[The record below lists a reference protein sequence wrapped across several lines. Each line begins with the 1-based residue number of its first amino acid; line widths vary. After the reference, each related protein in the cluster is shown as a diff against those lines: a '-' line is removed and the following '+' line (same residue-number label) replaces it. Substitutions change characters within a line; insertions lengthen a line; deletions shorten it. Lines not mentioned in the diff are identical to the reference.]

1 MTIEILP
8 TNSVIGAEVLGAP
21 LIRVPSDAE
30 IEAVEQALERY
41 GVLIF
46 RGQEITPAQ
55 QIAWSRAFAE
65 LEQTARVDARLEGH
79 PEIFVVGNT
88 GKRIVSFAPADGSDD
103 LEWHADHI
111 HLEQTA
117 RASMLYC
124 LETPPVGGETLFA
137 CMYHAYDSLPRDAQA
152 EADGLTALHSVSGL
166 QRFLRAKGEKGAADG
181 GYASPEAL
189 VVRWPLVRR
198 HPRSGRKALYFGS
211 MVTIGIEGWEVD
223 RADAYITAMN
233 RDATRPE
240 FRYVH
245 KWTPGD
251 AVLWDNRR
259 VLHAGTPFDGAAYR
273 RRMYRTTFRED
284 QPIL

>member
-1 MTIEILP
+1 MEFIP
-8 TNSVIGAEVLGAP
+8 TDAVIGAVVAGMSL
-21 LIRVPSDAE
+21 AE
-30 IEAVEQALERY
+30 IPSMAERDQIEDALERH

-46 RGQEITPAQ
+46 RGQDVSPAQ
-55 QIAWSRAFAE
+55 QIAWSRAFAH
-65 LEQTARVDARLEGH
+65 LEQTARIDARLDGH

-137 CMYHAYDSLPRDAQA
+137 CMYHAYDALGPEQRT
-152 EADGLTALHSVSGL
+152 EADGLTAVHSVSGL
-166 QRFLRAKGEKGAADG
+166 QKFLRTKGEKGAAEG

-189 VVRWPLVRR
+189 AVRWPLVRR
-198 HPRSGRKALYFGS
+198 HPRTGRPALYFGS
-211 MVTIGIEGWEVD
+211 KVTIGIEGWEED
-223 RADAYITAMN
+223 RAQTYIAGLN
-233 RDATRPE
+233 AEATQPA
-240 FRYVH
+240 FRYCH
-245 KWTPGD
+245 TWAPGD

-259 VLHAGTPFDGAAYR
+259 VLHAGTPFDTAAYR
-273 RRMYRTTFRED
+273 RRMYRTTWRED
-284 QPIL
+284 QPIT

>member
-1 MTIEILP
+1 MELEILP
-8 TNSVIGAEVLGAP
+8 TDAVIGAEVRGLP
-21 LIRVPSDAE
+21 LDTPPSDDARRQ
-30 IEAVEQALERY
+30 IEDALEAY

-46 RGQEITPAQ
+46 REQNITPAQ
-55 QIAWSRAFAE
+55 QIRWSRAFAD

-124 LETPPVGGETLFA
+124 LETPPIGGETLFA
-137 CMYHAYDSLPRDAQA
+137 CMYHAYDALGPHERA
-152 EADGLTALHSVSGL
+152 EADGLTAQHSVSGL
-166 QRFLRAKGEKGAADG
+166 QTFLRNKGEKGAADG

-198 HPRSGRKALYFGS
+198 HPRSGRRALYYGS
-211 MVTIGIEGWEVD
+211 KVTIGIDGWDDSRARAYIANLD
-223 RADAYITAMN
+223 RAATQTA
-233 RDATRPE
+233 
-240 FRYVH
+240 FRYAH
-245 KWTPGD
+245 KWAPGD

-259 VLHAGTPFDGAAYR
+259 VLHAGTPFDTTTYR
-273 RRMYRTTFRED
+273 RRMYRTTWRED
-284 QPIL
+284 QPIT